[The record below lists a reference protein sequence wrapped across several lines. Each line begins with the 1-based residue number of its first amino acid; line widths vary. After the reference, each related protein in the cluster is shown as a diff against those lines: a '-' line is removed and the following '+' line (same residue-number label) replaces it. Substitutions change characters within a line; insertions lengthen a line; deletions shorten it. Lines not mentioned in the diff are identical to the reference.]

1 MHGNNSLVSYA
12 IMGVAIILIVALRLR
27 RMGRDRPL
35 KLERLWVLP
44 VVFLAIMAISFSEA
58 PPDETGWMLT
68 AIGLVIGGLVGWFR
82 GRAIA
87 ITIDPRTQNLNQ
99 RASPAA
105 LIFLVVLIAL
115 RFGLRTLLATEA
127 PSWHVNA
134 TAIVDAFLA
143 FALGIIALQRLE
155 MYLRGQKLLIGAR
168 AGGQP

>member
-12 IMGVAIILIVALRLR
+12 IMGVAIVLIVALRLR

-44 VVFLAIMAISFSEA
+44 VLFLVITAVSFAEA
-58 PPDETGWMLT
+58 PPDETGWALA
-68 AIGLVIGGLVGWFR
+68 AIGLLIGGLVGWFR
-82 GRAIA
+82 GRTIAIA
-87 ITIDPRTQNLNQ
+87 IDPRTQDLNQ

-115 RFGLRTLLATEA
+115 RFGLRTLLASEA
-127 PSWHVNA
+127 STWHVSA
-134 TAIVDAFLA
+134 TAIVGAFLA

-155 MYLRGQKLLIGAR
+155 MYLRGRRLLMGAR
-168 AGGQP
+168 AGQN

>member
-105 LIFLVVLIAL
+105 LRSIRPCSITPLIL
-115 RFGLRTLLATEA
+115 
-127 PSWHVNA
+127 S
-134 TAIVDAFLA
+134 
-143 FALGIIALQRLE
+143 
-155 MYLRGQKLLIGAR
+155 
-168 AGGQP
+168 